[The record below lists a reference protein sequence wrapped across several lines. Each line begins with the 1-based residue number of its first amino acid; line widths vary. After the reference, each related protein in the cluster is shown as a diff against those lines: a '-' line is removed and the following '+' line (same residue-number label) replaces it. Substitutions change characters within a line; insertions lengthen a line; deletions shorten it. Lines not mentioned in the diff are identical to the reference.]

1 MAEILP
7 TKEQLMERVLFLEQE
22 RYDVATSID
31 VVLNYIVGSEM
42 NGKVNESDSWYPTY
56 ESLNELLLKVE
67 DEERD
72 FQIYMETM

>member
-1 MAEILP
+1 MEENL
-7 TKEQLMERVLFLEQE
+7 TKEQLEERVEVLLQE

-31 VVLNYIVGSEM
+31 VVLNYIVESEM
-42 NGKVNESDSWYPTY
+42 NGKVNESDPWYPTY

-67 DEERD
+67 DEDRD

>member
-31 VVLNYIVGSEM
+31 VVLNYIVESEM
-42 NGKVNESDSWYPTY
+42 NGKVNESDSWYTTY

>member
-1 MAEILP
+1 MEENL
-7 TKEQLMERVLFLEQE
+7 TKEQLEERVEVLLQE

-31 VVLNYIVGSEM
+31 VVLNYIVESEM

-67 DEERD
+67 DEDRD

>member
-31 VVLNYIVGSEM
+31 VVLNYIVESEM

>member
-1 MAEILP
+1 MAEENL
-7 TKEQLMERVLFLEQE
+7 TKEQLEERVLFLEQE
-22 RYDVATSID
+22 RYSVATSID
-31 VVLNYIVGSEM
+31 VVLNYIVESEM

-67 DEERD
+67 DEDRD

>member
-1 MAEILP
+1 MAEENL
-7 TKEQLMERVLFLEQE
+7 TKEQLEERVLFLEQE
-22 RYDVATSID
+22 RYSVATSID
-31 VVLNYIVGSEM
+31 VVLNYIVESEM